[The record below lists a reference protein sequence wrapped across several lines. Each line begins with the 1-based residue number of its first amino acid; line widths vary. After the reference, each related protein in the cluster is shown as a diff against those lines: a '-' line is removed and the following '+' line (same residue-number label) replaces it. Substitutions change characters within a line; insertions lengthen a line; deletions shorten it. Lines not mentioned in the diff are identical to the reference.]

1 MAKTATFGVL
11 HLMTSFTVTYTL
23 TGSVTIAGLVT
34 FVEPLVNTV
43 MHYFFDKHWDHPR
56 AQHVRRATARLLGG
70 IATRLSP
77 DAPKDH
83 FSTKARSI
91 T

>member
-1 MAKTATFGVL
+1 MAKTATFGVM
-11 HLMTSFTVTYTL
+11 HLATSFTVTYAL
-23 TGSVTIAGLVT
+23 TGSLSIAGIVT

-43 MHYFFDKHWDHPR
+43 MHYFFDKYWDHPR
-56 AQHVRRATARLLGG
+56 AEALRGRIAEALPGRA
-70 IATRLSP
+70 
-77 DAPKDH
+77 H